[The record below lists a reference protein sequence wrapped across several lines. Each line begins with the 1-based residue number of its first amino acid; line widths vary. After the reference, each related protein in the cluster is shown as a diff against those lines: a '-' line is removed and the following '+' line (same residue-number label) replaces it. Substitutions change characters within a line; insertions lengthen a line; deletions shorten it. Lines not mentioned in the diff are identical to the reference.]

1 MFDGYNVRRW
11 GHPKDDVGVLWAMA
25 PGAPSRTFR
34 LWCMDGPEA
43 LGIDPSIWW
52 DAYVDMND
60 ENFLEDIGPAFHF
73 CRVRGAG
80 GSTGIT

>member
-1 MFDGYNVRRW
+1 
-11 GHPKDDVGVLWAMA
+11 
-25 PGAPSRTFR
+25 
-34 LWCMDGPEA
+34 MDGPEA
-43 LGIDPSIWW
+43 LRIDLSIWW

-73 CRVRGAG
+73 CRGRGAG